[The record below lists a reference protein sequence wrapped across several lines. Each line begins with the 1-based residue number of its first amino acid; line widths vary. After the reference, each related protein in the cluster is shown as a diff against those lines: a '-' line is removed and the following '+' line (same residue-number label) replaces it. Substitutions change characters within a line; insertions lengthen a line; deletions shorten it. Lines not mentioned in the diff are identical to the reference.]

1 MKEKLFESIG
11 GSNTFKLTSKLST
24 KKKLITENTLD
35 ATLYREDTEINVEV
49 EYDVTSEEHG
59 HKDQF
64 GAQEEPDYPASI
76 EIVSV
81 TDKAT
86 GYNVEL
92 TSEEEDGLIQQIND
106 EQANNN
112 DIPEPE
118 DFDPSDK
125 VEYWP
130 DDNEK

>member
-64 GAQEEPDYPASI
+64 GAQE
-76 EIVSV
+76 
-81 TDKAT
+81 
-86 GYNVEL
+86 
-92 TSEEEDGLIQQIND
+92 
-106 EQANNN
+106 
-112 DIPEPE
+112 
-118 DFDPSDK
+118 
-125 VEYWP
+125 
-130 DDNEK
+130 